1 LTFFSSV
8 AIFHSNK
15 KEREGR
21 RAERDPIDLIREQ
34 LNRTERMSG
43 LHPDHEAFKQWHAET
58 KTILEKVFSSKS
70 IHYQNFLALRFREM
84 ALKTFAS
91 HEIDKINAARFKKD
105 LENVKNILQSAIKEL
120 TLDRTLFKKI
130 QTTPKTVEVSLQG
143 KCFISSGISEAEMI
157 RVIESAFD
165 ESGLV
170 PIYGTEAVQKGDSLH
185 HRIDQIRDA
194 RFGIYDLSN
203 PEKMDVLLELGV
215 ALGMGREVTIIFR
228 KGSHLPEMIKQLN
241 RIEYENFSD
250 LAEKLRKRV
259 KSF

>member
-1 LTFFSSV
+1 M
-8 AIFHSNK
+8 
-15 KEREGR
+15 
-21 RAERDPIDLIREQ
+21 AERDPIELIREQ
-34 LNRTERMSG
+34 LSRIERMAS
-43 LHPDHEAFKQWHAET
+43 LHPDHEVFKQWHDET

-70 IHYQNFLALRFREM
+70 IHYQNFLALRFQEM

-143 KCFISSGISEAEMI
+143 KCFISSGISDAETI
-157 RVIESAFD
+157 KAIESVFT
-165 ESGLV
+165 ESGLTL
-170 PIYGTEAVQKGDSLH
+170 IYGADAIQKGESLH

-203 PEKMDVLLELGV
+203 LEKMDVLLELGI
-215 ALGMGREVTIIFR
+215 ALGMQKEVTIICK
-228 KGSHLPEMIKQLN
+228 KGSPLPETINQLN

-250 LAEKLRKRV
+250 LTEKLKKRV